1 MSASSVATGE
11 DTIRLIRVG
20 HSPDPDDAFMFY
32 ALAQDKIPTGSLR
45 FVHELQDIETLNLR
59 ALQGELEVS
68 AVSIHAY
75 AYLADRYALLSCGCS
90 MGDKYGPI
98 LVSRRRL
105 SLRDLPDVSIAVP
118 GTLTT
123 AFLVL
128 QLLMEC
134 LHARQ
139 RLRYEVIPFEQILNA
154 VATGRCDA
162 GLIIHEGQLTFRN
175 LGMNLI
181 VDLGVWWQERTGLPL
196 PLGGNV
202 VRKDLGP
209 ELMRQIN
216 HLVRESIRYGL
227 AHREQA
233 LAYARQYARDLDITL
248 VDRFVAMYVNDW
260 TLDYGSHGR
269 AAIQRLLE
277 EAAKARILSTPPP
290 VEFVT

>member
-32 ALAQDKIPTGSLR
+32 ALAQDKISTGSLR

-128 QLLMEC
+128 QLLMES

>member
-11 DTIRLIRVG
+11 DRIRLIRVG

-128 QLLMEC
+128 QLLMES

-154 VATGRCDA
+154 VAMGRCDA

-277 EAAKARILSTPPP
+277 EAGKARILSTPPP

>member
-1 MSASSVATGE
+1 
-11 DTIRLIRVG
+11 
-20 HSPDPDDAFMFY
+20 MFY
-32 ALAQDKIPTGSLR
+32 ALAQDKISTGSLR

-128 QLLMEC
+128 QLLMES

>member
-1 MSASSVATGE
+1 MSHPAVTTTEEAP
-11 DTIRLIRVG
+11 RYIRVG

-32 ALAQDKIPTGSLR
+32 ALAQNKIPTGSQR
-45 FVHELQDIETLNLR
+45 FVHELQDIETLNRR

-90 MGDKYGPI
+90 MGDRYGPI

-105 SLRDLPDVSIAVP
+105 SLRDLPDASIAVP

-128 QLLMEC
+128 QLLYES
-134 LHARQ
+134 LQARP
-139 RLRYEVIPFEQILNA
+139 RLRYQVMPFDQILGA
-154 VATGRCDA
+154 VATGQCDA
-162 GLIIHEGQLTFRN
+162 GLIIHEEQLTFRHRG
-175 LGMNLI
+175 LNLI
-181 VDLGVWWQERTGLPL
+181 LDLGVWWQERTGLPL

-209 ELMRQIN
+209 DLMGRIN
-216 HLVRESIRYGL
+216 HLVQESIRYGL
-227 AHREQA
+227 THREEA
-233 LAYARQYARDLDITL
+233 LAYALQYARDMDLSL
-248 VDRFVAMYVNDW
+248 ADRFVAMYVNDW
-260 TLDYGSHGR
+260 TLDYGPHGR
-269 AAIQRLLE
+269 AAIQCLLD
-277 EAAKARILSTPPP
+277 EAVKARILSAPPS